1 MCLYMYVWAWR
12 KTESMEVYALGTNIV
27 YLNALD
33 WEHIGIESM
42 IFSGNVKPSKIFM
55 NYSKYI
61 LPL

>member
-1 MCLYMYVWAWR
+1 
-12 KTESMEVYALGTNIV
+12 MEVYALGTNIV